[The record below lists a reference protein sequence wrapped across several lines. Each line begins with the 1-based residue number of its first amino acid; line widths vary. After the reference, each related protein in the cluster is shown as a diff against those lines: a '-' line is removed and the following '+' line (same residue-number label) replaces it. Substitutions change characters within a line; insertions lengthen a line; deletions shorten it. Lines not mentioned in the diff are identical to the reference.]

1 VKEWEAHYYEGG
13 CFMLINFVL
22 GLFLYFPEDKSEYI
36 PAFISMTIFFILA
49 VITFLLIKKVSK
61 KEEEKTR
68 ELEEQINK
76 QRRHLR
82 K

>member
-1 VKEWEAHYYEGG
+1 MIA
-13 CFMLINFVL
+13 FIL

-36 PAFISMTIFFILA
+36 PAAISMTIFFILA
-49 VITFLLIKKVSK
+49 VIAFLFIKKISK

>member
-1 VKEWEAHYYEGG
+1 MV
-13 CFMLINFVL
+13 NL

-36 PAFISMTIFFILA
+36 PAAISMGIFFILA
-49 VITFLLIKKVSK
+49 VIAFLLIKKVSK

-68 ELEEQINK
+68 ELEEKINK

-82 K
+82 KL

>member
-1 VKEWEAHYYEGG
+1 
-13 CFMLINFVL
+13 LIAFIL

-36 PAFISMTIFFILA
+36 PAAISMTIFFILA
-49 VITFLLIKKVSK
+49 VIAFLLIKKISK

>member
-1 VKEWEAHYYEGG
+1 MIA
-13 CFMLINFVL
+13 FIL

-36 PAFISMTIFFILA
+36 PAAISMTIFFILA
-49 VITFLLIKKVSK
+49 VIAFLLIKKISQ

>member
-1 VKEWEAHYYEGG
+1 MIA
-13 CFMLINFVL
+13 FIL

-36 PAFISMTIFFILA
+36 PAAISMTIFFILA
-49 VITFLLIKKVSK
+49 VIAFLLIKKISK